1 MINKST
7 SAIHLFSRVAPL
19 TLLLL
24 ASANLYA
31 QQPIDITLSGST
43 VVPAVV
49 TTASGT
55 GQFTITPDHK
65 IIGSIKVFGLAPT
78 MAHIHE
84 AAAGKN
90 GPVIITLGKTAD
102 DSYAV
107 PPNAKLSDAQY
118 TNFMAGN
125 LYVHVHTAKHP
136 DGELRA
142 QLLAPKAGDKPKG
155 SY

>member
-1 MINKST
+1 MTTNST
-7 SAIHLFSRVAPL
+7 AASHLFSRVVPL

-31 QQPIDITLSGST
+31 QQPIDVTLTGST
-43 VVPAVV
+43 VVPPVV

-65 IIGSIKVFGLAPT
+65 IIGSIKVFGLVPT

-84 AAAGKN
+84 AAIGKN
-90 GPVIITLGKTAD
+90 GPPIITLGKTAD

-107 PPNAKLSDAQY
+107 PPNAKLSEAQY
-118 TNFMAGN
+118 TNLMAGN

-142 QLLAPKAGDKPKG
+142 QLLPAKAGDKPKG

>member
-1 MINKST
+1 MINQSPT
-7 SAIHLFSRVAPL
+7 THLFSRIAPL
-19 TLLLL
+19 ALLLL

-31 QQPIDITLSGST
+31 QEPISVSLTGST
-43 VVPAVV
+43 VVPPVV

-55 GQFTITPDHK
+55 GQFTITPDHMV
-65 IIGSIKVFGLAPT
+65 IGSIKTFGLVPT

-84 AAAGKN
+84 APAGKN

-107 PPNAKLSDAQY
+107 PPNTKLNEAQY
-118 TNFMAGN
+118 ASFIAGN
-125 LYVHVHTAKHP
+125 LYVHVHTAQHP

-142 QLLAPKAGDKPKG
+142 QLLPLKADEKPKG
-155 SY
+155 SRY